1 MAIPEGWVLMSA
13 WDERLDKRVGG
24 PRGDYKRLLDAEKAN
39 KISVLRT
46 LGVRGMLVFK
56 AEADEYLAKLQQPCV
71 KAAETP
77 DAAETMLTLE
87 VLEKIA
93 KSLERIAAAMEM
105 QCCK

>member
-13 WDERLDKRVGG
+13 YDTRPDKKAGG
-24 PRGDYKRLLDAEKAN
+24 PSGDYKRLLDAEKAN

-93 KSLERIAAAMEM
+93 NSLERIASVMEVR
-105 QCCK
+105 

>member
-1 MAIPEGWVLMSA
+1 MSA
-13 WDERLDKRVGG
+13 YDTRPDKKAGG
-24 PRGDYKRLLDAEKAN
+24 PSGDYKRLLDAEKAN

-93 KSLERIAAAMEM
+93 NSLERIASVMEVR
-105 QCCK
+105 

>member
-1 MAIPEGWVLMSA
+1 MSIPEGWVLMSA
-13 WDERLDKRVGG
+13 WDERPDKRVGG

-39 KISVLRT
+39 KIKIQRVP
-46 LGVRGMLVFK
+46 GVRGMLVFK
-56 AEADEYLAKLQQPCV
+56 AEADEYLAKLQQPCA

-93 KSLERIAAAMEM
+93 KSLERIASVMEVR
-105 QCCK
+105 